1 MINRLKALELQGYKT
16 FANKTQFAFPGQIT
30 AVVGP
35 NGSGK
40 SNIADSIR
48 WVLGE
53 QAYSVL
59 RGKKTVDMIFSGS
72 EQRARASMASVSI
85 TFDNQNGWLPI
96 DFSEVNITRR
106 AYRDGEN
113 EYLLNNQRVR
123 LKEINELLANSG
135 LGDRTYTIIGQG
147 LVDIA
152 LSLRPEERRKFFE
165 EAAGIGL
172 YRGRR
177 EEAVLKLD
185 KTLRNMERVQDLVNE
200 LKPRIGLLLK
210 NKEKASQFKQIQ
222 NDLHLLL
229 QDWYGYHWHQ
239 TQKDLNYS
247 VEFYNQQK
255 AELEKVQIEKENLEE
270 QLNQIQS
277 NLNENRLILADLH
290 KEIAAYHSETEEIT
304 RKIAVLDE
312 REKTLRLRL
321 SEITGEIEN
330 TSVQSQ
336 YIQAELTGLE
346 STALQYKNEFQE
358 VSILLDAA
366 SERLSQKLSEQ
377 QAKERRLSEIRKKI
391 FSSESKLLNFGTSY
405 KNNLREIEA
414 KKTEIIKIYEYLK
427 SIQESLE
434 KLNTEKNELIN
445 NINSHNSIITSRDD
459 EYQKIQAEVE
469 VFQNKLNHFV
479 DEKQKSTAYISKI
492 NAKLEVIKDAEE
504 HLVGFNSGSAEVIN
518 ASRTKLIPGNL
529 ALIIDHLIV
538 PEKYEIAIAAALGEV
553 LEGIILDSKIHV
565 ENILGY
571 LEKQKITR
579 TVLVPFDF
587 EKKINSDNPYKGKN
601 LTFADSIIGNDSRFS
616 DVIMQL
622 LGKTILVDER
632 KAALELFAELQPGWK
647 IITLSGEV
655 FDSRGTIS
663 AGTEYRVKPLK
674 RKREKNTLETE
685 VIDSNKYLSEI
696 ESDITD
702 NKTKSNL
709 LKDNLNQ
716 IAGEIKKTK
725 EKISS
730 LNFESYKCDLERD
743 QKIRI
748 QQDEAK
754 RKDVLEKQISN
765 LEKDI
770 NTLQGQKILEEQN
783 IKTLKLEEEKTIA
796 SENTNEIDELRKEV
810 LELSSRKSVA
820 EKLDLQH
827 VQSLNKTKENSKAIE
842 RNRTNLELKHTDL
855 KKNIEDTVITK
866 KALQEQ
872 NDLVSEKID
881 GIATRITPLEEKVEA
896 IIGVQ
901 GKILEDVDKGRRN
914 FAIAERHTLQSQ
926 LKVEKIRDQL
936 NSTKEKI
943 EEDFGIINTSDETE
957 YGFNQPLPLEGIV
970 ASLPKLTELPY
981 EFEDQISQKKA
992 YLRRIGPVNPEAE
1005 KEFDEANERYRF
1017 LTEQLV
1023 DLEKAE
1029 KDLRQVV
1036 HELDML
1042 MKKEF
1047 MKTFKKVE
1055 EEFSNIFGQ
1064 LFDGG
1069 AARLYIDDEENILD
1083 GGIEIEATLPGRRK
1097 QELGLLSGG
1106 ERSLIAVAL
1115 IFALLRIS
1123 PTPFCILDEV
1133 DAMLDESNVVRFGE
1147 LLRELSDTTQ
1157 FIVITHNRNTVQLAD
1172 VLYGVTMGKDSV
1184 SQVISLRM
1192 DELTD
1197 EMVQ

>member
-1 MINRLKALELQGYKT
+1 MQGYKT

-85 TFDNQNGWLPI
+85 TFDNQNGWLPV

-135 LGDRTYTIIGQG
+135 LRDRTYTIIGQG
-147 LVDIA
+147 LVDTA

-185 KTLRNMERVQDLVNE
+185 TTLRNMERVQDLVNE

-222 NDLHLLL
+222 NDLHTLLK
-229 QDWYGYHWHQ
+229 DWYGYHWHQ
-239 TQKDLNYS
+239 TQKDLNYA

-270 QLNQIQS
+270 QLNQIQG

-290 KEIAAYHSETEEIT
+290 KEIAAYHSETEDIT

-330 TSVQSQ
+330 SSEQSQ

-358 VSILLDAA
+358 VSILLSAA

-377 QAKERRLSEIRKKI
+377 QAKERQLSEIRKKI
-391 FSSESKLLNFGTSY
+391 FTSESRLLNFATNY
-405 KNNLREIEA
+405 KNNQREIEA
-414 KKTEIIKIYEYLK
+414 KKTEIIKIFEYLK

-445 NINSHNSIITSRDD
+445 NINAHNSIITSRED

-479 DEKQKSTAYISKI
+479 DEKQKSAVYISKI
-492 NAKLEVIKDAEE
+492 NAELEVIKDAEE
-504 HLVGFNSGSAEVIN
+504 HLAGFNSGSVDIIN

-529 ALIIDHLIV
+529 ALVIDHLNV

-571 LEKQKITR
+571 LEKQKIAR
-579 TVLVPFDF
+579 TVLVPFDL
-587 EKKINSDNPYKGKN
+587 EKKINNENPYEGKN
-601 LTFADSIIGNDSRFS
+601 LTFADSVIGDDSRFS

-674 RKREKNTLETE
+674 RKREKNTLEKE
-685 VIDSNKYLSEI
+685 VIDSIKYLSEI

-716 IAGEIKKTK
+716 IANEIKKTK
-725 EKISS
+725 DKISS
-730 LNFESYKCDLERD
+730 LNFESHKCDLERD

-765 LEKDI
+765 LEKEI
-770 NTLQGQKILEEQN
+770 NTLQDQKIFEEQN
-783 IKTLKLEEEKTIA
+783 IKSLKLEEKTIA
-796 SENTNEIDELRKEV
+796 SENTNEIEELRKEV
-810 LELSSRKSVA
+810 LELSSRKSVT

-842 RNRTNLELKHTDL
+842 RNRTNLELKRTDL

-872 NDLVSEKID
+872 NDLISKKIE

-943 EEDFGIINTSDETE
+943 EEDFGIINTSDKTE

-970 ASLPKLTELPY
+970 ASLPKLTELPDEY
-981 EFEDQISQKKA
+981 EDLISQKKS

-1036 HELDML
+1036 YELDML

-1055 EEFSNIFGQ
+1055 EEFSNIFSQ
-1064 LFDGG
+1064 LFSGG
-1069 AARLYIDDEENILD
+1069 AARLYIEDEENILD

-1106 ERSLIAVAL
+1106 EKSLTAVAL

>member
-1 MINRLKALELQGYKT
+1 MINQLKALELQGYKT
-16 FANKTQFAFPGQIT
+16 FANKTQFAFPGQVT

-53 QAYSVL
+53 QAYSIL

-85 TFDNQNGWLPI
+85 TLDNQSGWLPV

-135 LGDRTYTIIGQG
+135 LGERTYTIIGQG
-147 LVDIA
+147 LVDTA
-152 LSLRPEERRKFFE
+152 LSLRPEERRRFFE

-177 EEAVLKLD
+177 EEAVQKLD
-185 KTLRNMERVQDLVNE
+185 KTLRNMERAQDLVSE
-200 LKPRIGLLLK
+200 LKPRIGTLLK
-210 NKEKASQFKQIQ
+210 NKEKASQYKQIQ
-222 NDLHLLL
+222 SDLNLLL
-229 QDWYGYHWHQ
+229 KDWYGYHWHQ
-239 TQKDLNYS
+239 TQKDLNYA

-255 AELEKVQIEKENLEE
+255 TEFEKIQLEKENLED
-270 QLNQIQS
+270 QLNQIQG
-277 NLNENRLILADLH
+277 NLNENRLALADLH
-290 KEIAAYHSETEEIT
+290 KEISVYHSETEETT

-312 REKTLRLRL
+312 REKTLRQRL
-321 SEITGEIEN
+321 SEITGEIGNNLE
-330 TSVQSQ
+330 QEQ
-336 YIQAELTGLE
+336 YIQSELTGLE
-346 STALQYKNEFQE
+346 STRLQYKNEFKK
-358 VSILLDAA
+358 VSKLLSTAA
-366 SERLSQKLSEQ
+366 ERLSQKLNEQ
-377 QAKERRLSEIRKKI
+377 QAKERQLSEIRKNI
-391 FSSESKLLNFGTSY
+391 FTSESMLLNFGNSY
-405 KNNLREIEA
+405 KNNQREIEA
-414 KKTEIIKIYEYLK
+414 KKTEINKVDEYLK
-427 SIQESLE
+427 GLQESLE
-434 KLNTEKNELIN
+434 KLHTEKNELIN
-445 NINSHNSIITSRDD
+445 NINSLNSVINSRED
-459 EYQKIQAEVE
+459 EYQKIQAQVE
-469 VFQNKLNHFV
+469 DFQQKLNHFV
-479 DEKQKSTAYISKI
+479 DEKQKTAAYISKI
-492 NAKLEVIKDAEE
+492 NAELAVIKDAEE
-504 HLVGFNSGSAEVIN
+504 HLAGFNSGSADIIN
-518 ASRTKLIPGNL
+518 ASKAKRIPGNL
-529 ALIIDHLIV
+529 ALIIDHLNV
-538 PEKYEIAIAAALGEV
+538 PEKFEIAIAAALGEV
-553 LEGIILDSKIHV
+553 LEGIILDSKIHA
-565 ENILGY
+565 ENILDY
-571 LEKQKITR
+571 LEKQKIAR
-579 TVLVPFDF
+579 TVFVPFDLG
-587 EKKINSDNPYKGKN
+587 KKQNGDNPYTDKN
-601 LTFADSIIGNDSRFS
+601 FTFANSIIGNDSQFS
-616 DVIMQL
+616 DVIKQL

-632 KAALELFAELQPGWK
+632 KAALDLFAELLPGWR

-655 FDSRGTIS
+655 FDSLGTIS

-685 VIDSNKYLSEI
+685 LINSNKYISEI
-696 ESDITD
+696 EIEITD
-702 NKTKSNL
+702 NKTKSSK
-709 LKDNLNQ
+709 LKETLNQ
-716 IAGEIKKTK
+716 IASEIKNTK

-730 LNFESYKCDLERD
+730 FKFESHKCDLEVE
-743 QKIRI
+743 QKIRV
-748 QQDEAK
+748 QQDESK
-754 RKDVLEKQISN
+754 RKDVMEKQISN
-765 LEKDI
+765 LDKEI
-770 NTLQGQKILEEQN
+770 LGLHNQKSQEEQN
-783 IKTLKLEEEKTIA
+783 ILSLKLEEEKIVA
-796 SENTNEIDELRKEV
+796 SVNTSEIDELRNEV
-810 LELSSRKSVA
+810 LELTSRKSVA

-827 VQSLNKTKENSKAIE
+827 VQSLNKSIENSKAIE
-842 RNRTNLELKHTDL
+842 RNKTTLDL
-855 KKNIEDTVITK
+855 KLADVEKNIEETVSSK
-866 KALQEQ
+866 KAFQEQ
-872 NDLVSEKID
+872 NDLISKKIE
-881 GIATRITPLEEKVEA
+881 GTTTKITPLEEKVEA

-936 NSTKEKI
+936 NSIKEKI

-970 ASLPKLTELPY
+970 ASLPKLSELQDG
-981 EFEDQISQKKA
+981 FEDQISQKKA

-1005 KEFDEANERYRF
+1005 KEYDEANERYRF
-1017 LTEQLV
+1017 LSEQLA

-1036 HELDML
+1036 NELDTL

-1055 EEFSNIFGQ
+1055 EEFSNIFSQ

-1069 AARLYIDDEENILD
+1069 VAKLYIEDEENILD

-1097 QELGLLSGG
+1097 QVLGLLSGG
-1106 ERSLIAVAL
+1106 ERSLMAVAL
-1115 IFALLRIS
+1115 IFALLKIA

-1192 DELTD
+1192 DELTE